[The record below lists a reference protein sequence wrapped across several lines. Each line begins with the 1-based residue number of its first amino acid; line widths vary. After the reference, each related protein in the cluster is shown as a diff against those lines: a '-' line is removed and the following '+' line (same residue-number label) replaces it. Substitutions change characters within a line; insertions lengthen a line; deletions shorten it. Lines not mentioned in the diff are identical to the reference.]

1 MGRSGLIALSVLL
14 HLASFRQHLP
24 LALQSP
30 ISFSPLRIFRCDHP
44 GSRFVAAS
52 PKPLNPYRSPTS
64 QQGDNPRPRLKLV
77 SVSRSQPGDE
87 KCQGCQR
94 PQHECAKSPRMKTC
108 QRCLAFK
115 STTPFFKPFYSSP
128 VLLARRHEATGRTTV
143 AQEIAHHP
151 KDGLLT
157 NALGAVKVPP
167 DEFGHSL
174 PHVQRLAG
182 KEKHSYA
189 APRVLRDHHG
199 SAYFHV
205 CFYNPWKVVPSEP
218 DAYAPSRAISPD
230 IETLPRVLAARYVGC
245 MLQSSAQHIRN
256 DRPTLAP
263 ADALFPCALACMP
276 LTSDHVRYAC
286 ALFGLV
292 VFQSVL
298 MSRHPASPLVRSG
311 HPSGAHL
318 PGRYGRP
325 EPQDGA
331 PRCRYSC
338 SERTD
343 SARDRT

>member
-1 MGRSGLIALSVLL
+1 MQSNPLGAFSLLSHLTVLPYGQLVAEEKGRSGLIALSVLL
-14 HLASFRQHLP
+14 HLP

-52 PKPLNPYRSPTS
+52 PKPLNPYRGPTS

-94 PQHECAKSPRMKTC
+94 PQNECAKSPWMKTC

-115 STTPFFKPFYSSP
+115 ASTPFFEPFQSSP
-128 VLLARRHEATGRTTV
+128 VLPARRHEATGRTTV

-151 KDGLLT
+151 KDGFLT

-167 DEFGHSL
+167 DEFGL
-174 PHVQRLAG
+174 PLPQVQRLEG
-182 KEKHSYA
+182 KEKHCYA

-199 SAYFHV
+199 GANFDV
-205 CFYNPWKVVPSEP
+205 FFCNPWKGVLSEP
-218 DAYAPSRAISPD
+218 DAYAPTRVISPD
-230 IETLPRVLAARYVGC
+230 IETLPRVLAARHLGC
-245 MLQSSAQHIRN
+245 MLQSSAQLVGN
-256 DRPTLAP
+256 DGPTRASVE
-263 ADALFPCALACMP
+263 ALFQCALACMP
-276 LTSDHVRYAC
+276 LTSDHVRHEC

-311 HPSGAHL
+311 HPSGAHR
-318 PGRYGRP
+318 PG
-325 EPQDGA
+325 
-331 PRCRYSC
+331 
-338 SERTD
+338 
-343 SARDRT
+343 